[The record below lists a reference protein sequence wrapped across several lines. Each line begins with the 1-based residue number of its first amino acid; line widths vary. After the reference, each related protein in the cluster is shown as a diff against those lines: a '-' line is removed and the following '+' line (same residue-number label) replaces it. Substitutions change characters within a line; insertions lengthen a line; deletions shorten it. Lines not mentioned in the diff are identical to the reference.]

1 MKYPVSMTA
10 FGRGVSSE
18 QTSGWTVEIRSV
30 NHRFCDIRIKQ
41 PRQYAALE
49 EKIKKMITGFYS
61 RGHIDVLVTPPVNLS
76 EAKTLSVNAN
86 LARQY
91 HNCLLELQKDLDLP
105 SSGTEIELVANYPNI
120 ITANEAHADLDEV
133 WLSLEQAV
141 RQALELAQDM
151 REREGKNLK
160 DDLLNRLEL
169 LSRTAAQIEEKVP
182 ELTEQKQKKLQER
195 IEKLAQGITVE
206 PDRLAQEI
214 AIIADKADV
223 TEELV
228 RLTSHIEQFHHFLD
242 KDEPVGRRLDF
253 LLQEFLREIN
263 TMASK
268 ISDAG
273 IAHLSVELKN
283 EVEKMRE
290 QVQNLE

>member
-10 FGRGVSSE
+10 FGRGESSKE
-18 QTSGWTVEIRSV
+18 TIGWTVEIRSV
-30 NHRFCDIRIKQ
+30 NHRFCDIHIKQ

-49 EKIKKMITGFYS
+49 EKIKKMITSFYS
-61 RGHIDVLVTPPVNLS
+61 RGHIDVLITPPANLS
-76 EAKTLSVNAN
+76 EAKTLSVNLQ

-91 HNCLLELQKDLDLP
+91 RNCLLELRKTLAFPP
-105 SSGTEIELVANYPNI
+105 SGAEMQLLANYPNVI
-120 ITANEAHADLDEV
+120 SANEEETDLNDV
-133 WLSLEQAV
+133 WISLEQAV
-141 RQALELAQDM
+141 RQSLELAQDM

-160 DDLLNRLEL
+160 EDILGRLDF
-169 LSRTAAQIEEKVP
+169 LSRTTARIEEKIP
-182 ELTEQKQKKLQER
+182 QLTEQKQKKLQER
-195 IEKLAQGITVE
+195 IEKLAAGITVD

-228 RLTSHIEQFHHFLD
+228 RLASHIEQFHHFLE
-242 KDEPVGRRLDF
+242 KQEPVGRRLDF

-263 TMASK
+263 TIASK

-283 EVEKMRE
+283 EVEKIRE

>member
-10 FGRGVSSE
+10 FGRGE
-18 QTSGWTVEIRSV
+18 FSGESGEWTVEIRSV

-49 EKIKKMITGFYS
+49 EKIKKLVSASYS
-61 RGHIDVLVTPPVNLS
+61 RAHIEVLVTPPANLADS
-76 EAKTLSVNAN
+76 KTMSVDIQ

-91 HNCLLELQKDLDLP
+91 RNCLLELRKELHIP
-105 SSGTEIELVANYPNI
+105 ESGHELELLANYPNI
-120 ITANEAHADLDEV
+120 ITTSEEKIDLTEV
-133 WLSLEQAV
+133 WQNLEQAV
-141 RQALELAQDM
+141 LQALDVAQDM
-151 REREGKNLK
+151 REREGQSLK
-160 DDLLNRLEL
+160 DDLLSRLYF
-169 LSRTAAQIEEKVP
+169 LSSTTAQIEEKIP
-182 ELTEQKQKKLQER
+182 ELVRLKHKKLQER
-195 IEKLAQGITVE
+195 LEKISEAVTVD

-214 AIIADKADV
+214 ALIADKSDV

-228 RLTSHIEQFHHFLD
+228 RLTSHIDQFHHFLE
-242 KDEPVGRRLDF
+242 KQEPVGRRLDF

-273 IAHLSVELKN
+273 IAHLSVDLKN